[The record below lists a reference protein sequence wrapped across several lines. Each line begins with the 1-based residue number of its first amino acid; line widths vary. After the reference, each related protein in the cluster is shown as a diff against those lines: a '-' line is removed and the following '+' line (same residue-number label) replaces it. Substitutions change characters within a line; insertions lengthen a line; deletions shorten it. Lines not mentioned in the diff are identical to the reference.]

1 MTMDTKT
8 YTSLELEKLHTVL
21 YEILGE
27 IARVCKQLD
36 IPFFM
41 IGGSAIGVYYWNG
54 IIPFDDD
61 IDIGMTRRNYERF
74 LRMAPKI
81 LDKKFFLQSYES
93 EPHTPFYFAKVRKNG
108 TLFVEQNTKDLNIHQ
123 GIFVDIIPFDKIP
136 DNKFMERM
144 HWKLAN
150 FIYEIISYKEQPSK
164 DNVHPKIDK
173 LVSRCIPKNHLVRLL
188 KFVQTLF
195 NDSNKHDYNNVMIH
209 NDHIPVEDLE
219 KIQVAKFGNIEV
231 FVPNNLEGY
240 LHRHYPNLRKN
251 LSEEE
256 IRKYTHAP
264 LELSF

>member
-123 GIFVDIIPFDKIP
+123 GIFVDIIPFEE
-136 DNKFMERM
+136 N
-144 HWKLAN
+144 
-150 FIYEIISYKEQPSK
+150 
-164 DNVHPKIDK
+164 
-173 LVSRCIPKNHLVRLL
+173 
-188 KFVQTLF
+188 
-195 NDSNKHDYNNVMIH
+195 
-209 NDHIPVEDLE
+209 
-219 KIQVAKFGNIEV
+219 
-231 FVPNNLEGY
+231 
-240 LHRHYPNLRKN
+240 RKK
-251 LSEEE
+251 
-256 IRKYTHAP
+256 R
-264 LELSF
+264 